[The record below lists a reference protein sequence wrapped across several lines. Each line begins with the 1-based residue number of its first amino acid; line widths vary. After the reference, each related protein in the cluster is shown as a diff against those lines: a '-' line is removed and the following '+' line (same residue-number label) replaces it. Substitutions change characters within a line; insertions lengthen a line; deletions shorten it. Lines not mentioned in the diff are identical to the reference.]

1 MIWSE
6 CNSDFDVGSTGEYG
20 IVFLRLQP
28 FEVAI
33 CDLKLRKMKMIHD
46 RFIILDKKEG
56 YLIGASLKD
65 AGKKCFGVTKLQD
78 SDTIKGILERL
89 KK

>member
-1 MIWSE
+1 MNI
-6 CNSDFDVGSTGEYG
+6 F
-20 IVFLRLQP
+20 
-28 FEVAI
+28 
-33 CDLKLRKMKMIHD
+33 HD